1 MVRVVVSGIPRG
13 YHVSHPDENW
23 LQEELGALKEMSYL
37 INVGGGR
44 IVNEPPMINAI
55 EEGWIGGVH
64 LDCHVE
70 EPLRPDHTL

>member
-1 MVRVVVSGIPRG
+1 M
-13 YHVSHPDENW
+13 
-23 LQEELGALKEMSYL
+23 KETSYL

-44 IVNEPPMINAI
+44 IVNEPPMINAL